1 MRMFLVVN
9 LVITVVM
16 MISALV
22 CFTCAGARISE
33 EDRKSILHTTSRGSP
48 SGVVNAL
55 LRPGVNKWI
64 KRGLLLCGMSVL
76 CILILGFVLLLLA
89 NFGSKGG
96 SKDGQVAIKLGTEW
110 GLRVGFWRGLSPS
123 DIGVVGAF
131 PCGSFDGDSP
141 CEIYHGPR
149 GNPLRGTRKTV

>member
-33 EDRKSILHTTSRGSP
+33 EDRKSILYTTSRGSP

-76 CILILGFVLLLLA
+76 CILMLGFVLLLLA

-96 SKDGQVAIKLGTEW
+96 EKQRWSSGDQVGYRMGPEGRILEGTVPIGHW
-110 GLRVGFWRGLSPS
+110 CRRRV
-123 DIGVVGAF
+123 
-131 PCGSFDGDSP
+131 
-141 CEIYHGPR
+141 
-149 GNPLRGTRKTV
+149 PLWEF